1 MRSEQGCKMR
11 LLGATGRSHSAKH
24 GPSCRNWLL
33 AKAQPTT
40 HSGFLTDSMPP
51 HLLGRLLAHLLH
63 GNCPPPCRGDRPQSG
78 AVRPSAVHGRWGNPG
93 QRQCARRA
101 TTPGRC
107 SCRVLWPRTSAGSSN
122 AMHKELCVCVCC
134 SCSRSCSR
142 SCIGR
147 RIWLLSSLA
156 TGAVRRTP
164 FFSSLTPRDEQP
176 RSKARTRR
184 RFQR

>member
-1 MRSEQGCKMR
+1 MR

-122 AMHKELCVCVCC
+122 AMHKELRVCVLQLQ
-134 SCSRSCSR
+134 SQLQPQLHRAAHLAAVELGNWRRS
-142 SCIGR
+142 
-147 RIWLLSSLA
+147 
-156 TGAVRRTP
+156 RRTP